1 MKQLLAILSVV
12 LISASLTAQS
22 GGDYVKTNDETF
34 FFKKIKV
41 NKDESISGIKS
52 NGERSTFDKDEVTA
66 YVVKGDY
73 YQKMPVFE
81 NNVFTGEK
89 DFMKLIETKKGM
101 VLLEYKTQNKI
112 TKYFVF
118 KDQQLVVE
126 MDEKNKQSLTAYFD
140 LY

>member
-1 MKQLLAILSVV
+1 MKKLLVILSVV

-22 GGDYVKTNDETF
+22 GGDYVKTNDGTF
-34 FFKKIKV
+34 FLKKIKV

-52 NGERSTFDKDEVTA
+52 NGERTKFDKDEVVA

-73 YQKMPVFE
+73 FQKMPIYE

-89 DFMKLIETKKGM
+89 DFMKLLETKKGM
-101 VLLEYKTQNKI
+101 VLLEYKPQSKAK
-112 TKYFVF
+112 KYFVF